1 MKIGERIADL
11 RKAQNMTQEK
21 LAELVGV
28 TPQAVSK
35 WENNWTQPDNDKLAS
50 IARHLNTTVPSLLW
64 EDSSLP
70 PWVLRDRMFSEDSMF
85 TRMRTFA
92 QTEGLQ
98 ETNKA
103 LYYARTM
110 HSTQTR
116 KKGVLGKTDV
126 PYIIHPLM
134 AALHAHALG
143 LKDDVL
149 LAATLL
155 HDVCEECDVSP
166 LELPFSREVQEI
178 VGLLTYEKPQ
188 SGPED
193 SAKTVYYERIAKNGK
208 AAVIKALDRCSN
220 VSTMAHSFSQEKL
233 IRYIEETERYVLPL
247 LQTIKENYLEYN
259 DAYFILYYHIL
270 SVIESL
276 KNMLERGGA

>member
-1 MKIGERIADL
+1 MNLGERIAAL
-11 RKAQNMTQEK
+11 RKEQGMTQEK

-35 WENNWTQPDNDKLAS
+35 WENNWTQPDHDKLAS
-50 IARHLNTTVPSLLW
+50 IAGCLNTTVPALLR
-64 EDSSLP
+64 EDGALP
-70 PWVLRDRMFSEDSMF
+70 AWVLRDRMFSEESMF

-92 QTEGLQ
+92 QMEGLR

-110 HSTQTR
+110 HKDQYR
-116 KKGVLGKTDV
+116 KKGVLGKTEV

-134 AALHAHALG
+134 VALHAHAMG
-143 LKDDVL
+143 LRDDVL
-149 LAATLL
+149 LASTLL
-155 HDVCEECDVSP
+155 HDVCEDCHVLP
-166 LELPFSREVQEI
+166 RELPFSEEVREI

-193 SAKTVYYERIAKNGK
+193 QAKGAYYDRIAKNGR
-208 AAVIKALDRCSN
+208 AAAIKALDRCSN
-220 VSTMAHSFSQEKL
+220 VSTMAHSFTREKL
-233 IRYIEETERYVLPL
+233 IRYIEETERYVFPL
-247 LQTIKENYLEYN
+247 LRTIKETYLEYN

-270 SVIESL
+270 SVTESL
-276 KNMLERGGA
+276 KNMLERDGT

>member
-1 MKIGERIADL
+1 M
-11 RKAQNMTQEK
+11 
-21 LAELVGV
+21 
-28 TPQAVSK
+28 
-35 WENNWTQPDNDKLAS
+35 AS
-50 IARHLNTTVPSLLW
+50 IAEHLKTTVPALLQ
-64 EDSSLP
+64 EESALP
-70 PWVLRDRMFSEDSMF
+70 ACVLRDRMFSEDSMF

-92 QTEGLQ
+92 QTEGLE
-98 ETNKA
+98 ETNRA
-103 LYYARTM
+103 LYYARDK
-110 HSTQTR
+110 HSDQVR
-116 KKGVLGKTDV
+116 KKGVLGKEDV
-126 PYIIHPLM
+126 PYIVHPLM

-143 LKDDVL
+143 LKDDTL
-149 LAATLL
+149 LAAALL
-155 HDVCEECDVSP
+155 HDVCEDCGVAPS
-166 LELPFSREVQEI
+166 ELPFSPEVQEI
-178 VGLLTYEKPQ
+178 VGLLTYEVDKYV
-188 SGPED
+188 GEKD
-193 SAKTVYYERIAKNGK
+193 AKAAYYAGIAKNGK